1 MRFLVH
7 SENATYSADTKKFT
21 VELDRRVANPSEL
34 SLVGASFSASTTD
47 SYPLV
52 VYLRSDWG
60 QALSKRKH
68 TVELKCEQHE
78 DSSNVLGV
86 LRRDATHPSQ
96 HIPFPRSQPLDG
108 AHGGFLLYGRYLGA

>member
-1 MRFLVH
+1 M
-7 SENATYSADTKKFT
+7 
-21 VELDRRVANPSEL
+21 ANPSEL
-34 SLVGASFSASTTD
+34 SLIGASFSASTAD

-52 VYLRSDWG
+52 VYVRSDWG

-86 LRRDATHPSQ
+86 LRRDATDGKYILHNTFR
-96 HIPFPRSQPLDG
+96 FPVHSHLTERTVD
-108 AHGGFLLYGRYLGA
+108 LLADRKLM